1 MEVSNLRNRILTNQK
16 PEQVVRNCQWNFM
29 VRDDTHKKSMKIVQF
44 SRPPNPPYH
53 LCPKLF
59 HPLTLDVHFQTKL
72 PYHQTITSQ
81 VIEDMIHGWLLCY
94 QQRNYR
100 IIHHLQWLLLTL
112 PRMGQWPGYLRW
124 LWLESHRLPYS
135 LHAPYPL
142 AHKQCS
148 SIIKDAFT
156 VWCQCQKDLLSII
169 Y

>member
-72 PYHQTITSQ
+72 PYLQTITSQ
-81 VIEDMIHGWLLCY
+81 LIEDMIHGWLLY
-94 QQRNYR
+94 FINKETTELF
-100 IIHHLQWLLLTL
+100 IIFSDYFWHFLEWGNDQDTCD
-112 PRMGQWPGYLRW
+112 GYDWNHIVSLILFTRHI
-124 LWLESHRLPYS
+124 LWHTNN
-135 LHAPYPL
+135 A
-142 AHKQCS
+142 
-148 SIIKDAFT
+148 IVIKDAFT
-156 VWCQCQKDLLSII
+156 VWCQCQKDFCQ
-169 Y
+169 